1 MTATAITAELSRLAS
16 SGVLPLELEPAV
28 LEEVVQDLLATTPGR
43 LGALRLIVFILGLVG
58 YVAAAMLRVDAG
70 VARDLVRG
78 SFSKLEDSTDDRS

>member
-1 MTATAITAELSRLAS
+1 LAS

-43 LGALRLIVFILGLVG
+43 LRVLWLIGFNLGLVG
-58 YVAAAMLRVDAG
+58 YVAAARLRVDAG

-78 SFSKLEDSTDDRS
+78 SLSKLEDSTDDRS